1 MKKTREIRGTLHPV
15 GTHEAPTYFEC
26 PHCGFLTAD
35 PRFGASEIPC
45 PVCKAHGDGR
55 RTFPTDRLRGL
66 DARIRRYHADGESEI
81 VVILAETLLEAIL
94 EDIIDRI
101 LASRGADLKVREAV
115 LDGQRAIGARIGRLF
130 PSLTGEEFEE
140 AASEMGYR
148 EFPRR
153 WREVRQARN
162 SFIHDTPFRNVNQIL
177 DKATADKSMDLLD
190 QAYRLFVLINNRF
203 VVDLRKG
210 APYAAAE

>member
-1 MKKTREIRGTLHPV
+1 M
-15 GTHEAPTYFEC
+15 
-26 PHCGFLTAD
+26 
-35 PRFGASEIPC
+35 
-45 PVCKAHGDGR
+45 
-55 RTFPTDRLRGL
+55 
-66 DARIRRYHADGESEI
+66 DARIRHYHADGESEI

-130 PSLTGEEFEE
+130 PHLTGEEFEE

-162 SFIHDTPFRNVNQIL
+162 SFIHDTPFRNANQIL

-210 APYAAAE
+210 APYAVAE